1 MEPAEV
7 YVTIHS
13 SDSPSWVSKSDSTEN
28 RIRDLR
34 VGHRLSSGEFS
45 FDSLTVP
52 TWGLERRLVSKLMAQ
67 LPFAACRHYYWVL
80 RILRLF
86 GPDHCRGLIP
96 ISEVYEPVMSDLLLP
111 ASLET
116 VKSHRVLTLGPA

>member
-45 FDSLTVP
+45 FDSLTVRP
-52 TWGLERRLVSKLMAQ
+52 G
-67 LPFAACRHYYWVL
+67 
-80 RILRLF
+80 
-86 GPDHCRGLIP
+86 G
-96 ISEVYEPVMSDLLLP
+96 
-111 ASLET
+111 
-116 VKSHRVLTLGPA
+116 